1 MINKLKK
8 CVSNNIAT
16 LIFVAFVAICG
27 TFLACGTVSEDG
39 SITLDGNNA
48 KIEQSTLDFIED
60 SKAALARLMNQD
72 APTDEQTIAENDE
85 EATGQGF
92 YVTIDDILSRRL
104 TPGASPYQCSRYTAY
119 LATGKSVYSTAHV
132 DYGPVNGKD
141 VAGWLVKNYG
151 FKYIDHPVKGA
162 IGSGGFNTAY
172 GHTALYLYSTGT
184 NTAMVEDAN
193 YTPLAVSTHNMDIS
207 GWVWV
212 VPGSYTEPAITQ
224 PTPTAPA
231 STSTSSSNS
240 ATSSSTN
247 NTSSGCTLLNV
258 KSGDTM
264 GSIMQRCRG
273 YIRYGEA
280 MNNYARLW
288 YSTKVKP
295 GQSVYD
301 GWHSSTG
308 VGLYAG
314 DVIRYEGK

>member
-8 CVSNNIAT
+8 NLGNNIAF
-16 LIFVAFVAICG
+16 LIFLAFVGICG
-27 TFLACGTVSEDG
+27 VFLAIGTPSEDG
-39 SITLDGNNA
+39 SITLDGKNA
-48 KIEQSTLDFIED
+48 KIDQSTLDFIED

-104 TPGASPYQCSRYTAY
+104 APGTSPYQCSRYTAY
-119 LATGKSVYSTAHV
+119 LATGKSVYSTAHL

-141 VAGWLVKNYG
+141 VAAWLVKNYG
-151 FKYIDHPVKGA
+151 FKYIDQPVKGA
-162 IGSGGFNTAY
+162 IGSGGFNTTY
-172 GHTALYLYSTGT
+172 GHTALYLYSTGA

-193 YTPLAVSTHNMDIS
+193 YTPLTVATHNMNID

-212 VPGSYTEPAITQ
+212 VPGNYEPETAVQAPTT
-224 PTPTAPA
+224 PDSTPTN
-231 STSTSSSNS
+231 T
-240 ATSSSTN
+240 ATDCSK
-247 NTSSGCTLLNV
+247 LKV
-258 KSGDTM
+258 VSGDTM
-264 GSIMQRCRG
+264 GKIMARCEG
-273 YIRYGEA
+273 KAVYGEA
-280 MNNYARLW
+280 MDAYARTW
-288 YSTKVKP
+288 FSTKIKP

-314 DVIRYEGK
+314 DIIEHRK

>member
-8 CVSNNIAT
+8 NLGNNIAF
-16 LIFVAFVAICG
+16 LIFLAFVGVCG
-27 TFLACGTVSEDG
+27 IFLAIGTPSEDG
-39 SITLDGNNA
+39 SITLDGKNA
-48 KIEQSTLDFIED
+48 KIDQSTLDFIED

-104 TPGASPYQCSRYTAY
+104 APGASPYQCSRYTAY
-119 LATGKSVYSTAHV
+119 LATGKSVYSTAHL

-141 VAGWLVKNYG
+141 VAAWLVKNYG
-151 FKYIDHPVKGA
+151 FKYIDQPVKGA
-162 IGSGGFNTAY
+162 IGSGGFNTTY
-172 GHTALYLYSTGT
+172 GHTALYLYSTGA

-193 YTPLAVSTHNMDIS
+193 YTPLTVATHNMNID

-212 VPGSYTEPAITQ
+212 VPGNYEPETAVQ
-224 PTPTAPA
+224 APTTPDSMPTN
-231 STSTSSSNS
+231 T
-240 ATSSSTN
+240 ATDCSK
-247 NTSSGCTLLNV
+247 LKV
-258 KSGDTM
+258 VSGDTM
-264 GSIMQRCRG
+264 GKIMARCEG
-273 YIRYGEA
+273 KAVYGEA
-280 MNNYARLW
+280 MDAYARTW
-288 YSTKVKP
+288 FSTKIKP

-314 DVIRYEGK
+314 DIIEHRK

>member
-8 CVSNNIAT
+8 YFSNNIAV
-16 LIFVAFVAICG
+16 LILVAFTAICG
-27 TFLACGTVSEDG
+27 TFLVCGTPSEDG
-39 SITLDGNNA
+39 SITLDGSNA

-60 SKAALARLMNQD
+60 SQAALARLMNQD

-85 EATGQGF
+85 DATGQGF

-119 LATGKSVYSTAHV
+119 LATGKSVYSTKNI

-141 VAGWLVKNYG
+141 VASYLVKNYG
-151 FKYIDHPVKGA
+151 FKYIDKPVKGA
-162 IGSGGFNTAY
+162 IGSGGFNTTY

-184 NTAMVEDAN
+184 NTAMIEDAN

-212 VPGSYTEPAITQ
+212 VPGNYEPEAAVQIPTT
-224 PTPTAPA
+224 PDSTPTN
-231 STSTSSSNS
+231 T
-240 ATSSSTN
+240 ATDCSR
-247 NTSSGCTLLNV
+247 LKV
-258 KSGDTM
+258 VSGDTM
-264 GSIMQRCRG
+264 GKIMARCEG
-273 YIRYGEA
+273 KAVYGEA
-280 MNNYARLW
+280 MDAYARTW
-288 YSTKVKP
+288 FSTKVKP

-301 GWHSSTG
+301 GWHSLTG

-314 DVIRYEGK
+314 DVIQRGDK

>member
-8 CVSNNIAT
+8 NLGNNIAF
-16 LIFVAFVAICG
+16 LIFLAFVGVCG
-27 TFLACGTVSEDG
+27 VFLAIGTPSEDG
-39 SITLDGNNA
+39 SITLDGKNA
-48 KIEQSTLDFIED
+48 KIDQSTLDFIED

-104 TPGASPYQCSRYTAY
+104 APGTSPYQCSRYTAY
-119 LATGKSVYSTAHV
+119 LATGKSVYSTAHL

-141 VAGWLVKNYG
+141 VAAWLVKNYG
-151 FKYIDHPVKGA
+151 FKYIDQPVKGA
-162 IGSGGFNTAY
+162 IGSGGFNTTY
-172 GHTALYLYSTGT
+172 GHTALYLYSTGE

-193 YTPLAVSTHNMDIS
+193 YAPLTVATHNMNID

-212 VPGSYTEPAITQ
+212 VPGNYEPETAVQ
-224 PTPTAPA
+224 APTTPDSMPTN
-231 STSTSSSNS
+231 T
-240 ATSSSTN
+240 ATDCSK
-247 NTSSGCTLLNV
+247 LKV
-258 KSGDTM
+258 VSGDTM
-264 GSIMQRCRG
+264 GKIMARCEG
-273 YIRYGEA
+273 KAVYGEA
-280 MNNYARLW
+280 MDAYARTW
-288 YSTKVKP
+288 FSTKIKP

-314 DVIRYEGK
+314 DIIEHRK

>member
-1 MINKLKK
+1 MISKFKK
-8 CVSNNIAT
+8 CLSNNIAA
-16 LIFVAFVAICG
+16 LIFIAFAVICG
-27 TFLACGTVSEDG
+27 TFLVLGTPSEDG
-39 SITLDGNNA
+39 SITLDGSNA
-48 KIEQSTLDFIED
+48 KIEQSTLNFIED

-85 EATGQGF
+85 DATGQGF
-92 YVTIDDILSRRL
+92 YVTINDILSRRL

-119 LATGKSVYSTAHV
+119 LATGKSVYSTAHL

-141 VAGWLVKNYG
+141 VASWLVKNYG
-151 FKYIDHPVKGA
+151 FKYIDRPVEGA

-212 VPGSYTEPAITQ
+212 VPGNYEPQ
-224 PTPTAPA
+224 VE
-231 STSTSSSNS
+231 TSTSETNS
-240 ATSSSTN
+240 TSSASNTASNQSN
-247 NTSSGCTLLNV
+247 NCTLLNV
-258 KSGDTM
+258 GSGDTM
-264 GSIMQRCRG
+264 GSITQRCKG
-273 YIRYGEA
+273 YVEYGEA
-280 MNNYARLW
+280 MNDYARLW
-288 YSTKVKP
+288 FSTQIKP

-301 GWHSSTG
+301 GWHSASG

-314 DVIRYEGK
+314 DVIEYRGK

>member
-8 CVSNNIAT
+8 NLGNNIAF
-16 LIFVAFVAICG
+16 LIFLAFVGICG
-27 TFLACGTVSEDG
+27 VFLAIGTPSEDG
-39 SITLDGNNA
+39 SITLDGKNA
-48 KIEQSTLDFIED
+48 KIDQSTLDFIED

-104 TPGASPYQCSRYTAY
+104 APGASPYQCSRYTAY
-119 LATGKSVYSTAHV
+119 LATGKSVYSTAHL

-141 VAGWLVKNYG
+141 IAAWLVKNYG
-151 FKYIDHPVKGA
+151 FKYIDQPVKGA
-162 IGSGGFNTAY
+162 IGSGGFNTTY
-172 GHTALYLYSTGT
+172 GHTALYLYSTGE

-193 YTPLAVSTHNMDIS
+193 YAPLTVATHNMNID

-212 VPGSYTEPAITQ
+212 VPGNYEPETAVQAPTT
-224 PTPTAPA
+224 PDSTPTN
-231 STSTSSSNS
+231 T
-240 ATSSSTN
+240 ATDCSK
-247 NTSSGCTLLNV
+247 LKV
-258 KSGDTM
+258 VSGDTM
-264 GSIMQRCRG
+264 GKIMARCEG
-273 YIRYGEA
+273 KAVYGEA
-280 MNNYARLW
+280 MDAYARTW
-288 YSTKVKP
+288 FSTKIKP

-314 DVIRYEGK
+314 DIIEHRK

>member
-1 MINKLKK
+1 MINKFKK
-8 CVSNNIAT
+8 CLSNNITA
-16 LIFVAFVAICG
+16 LIFVAFTAVCG
-27 TFLACGTVSEDG
+27 TFLALGTPSEDG
-39 SITLDGNNA
+39 SITLDGSNA

-104 TPGASPYQCSRYTAY
+104 APGASPYQCSRYTAY
-119 LATGKSVYSTAHV
+119 LATGKSVYSTAHL

-141 VAGWLVKNYG
+141 VAAWLVKNYG
-151 FKYIDHPVKGA
+151 FKYIDQPVMGA
-162 IGSGGFNTAY
+162 IGSGGFNTTY

-212 VPGSYTEPAITQ
+212 VPGNYEPSVVSQ
-224 PTPTAPA
+224 PTSPSV
-231 STSTSSSNS
+231 STTD
-240 ATSSSTN
+240 A
-247 NTSSGCTLLNV
+247 NTSANTNTNTANTSYNCSLVSV
-258 KSGDTM
+258 KAGDTM
-264 GSIMQRCRG
+264 SSIMSRCKG
-273 YIRYGEA
+273 YVRYGET
-280 MNNYARLW
+280 MNDYARLW
-288 YSTKVKP
+288 SSTKVKP
-295 GQSVYD
+295 GQSVYE
-301 GWHSSTG
+301 GWYSSTG

-314 DVIRYEGK
+314 DVIEYRGE

>member
-8 CVSNNIAT
+8 CLGNNIAI
-16 LIFVAFVAICG
+16 LVFFGFVAICG
-27 TFLACGTVSEDG
+27 VFLALGTPSENG
-39 SITLDGNNA
+39 SITLDGDNA

-60 SKAALARLMNQD
+60 SQVALARLMNQD

-92 YVTIDDILSRRL
+92 HVTIDDILSRRL
-104 TPGASPYQCSRYTAY
+104 APGASPYQCSRYTAY
-119 LATGKSVYSTAHV
+119 LATGKSVYSTARI
-132 DYGPVNGKD
+132 DYGPAHGKD

-151 FKYIDHPVKGA
+151 FKYIDQPVKGA

-172 GHTALYLYSTGT
+172 GHTALYLYSTGA

-212 VPGSYTEPAITQ
+212 VPSNYNPAPEPQ
-224 PTPTAPA
+224 PQPSTP
-231 STSTSSSNS
+231 STSPSTDG
-240 ATSSSTN
+240 ATSSTAASYN
-247 NTSSGCTLLNV
+247 CSVINV

-264 GSIMQRCRG
+264 GKIMQRCKGRAV
-273 YIRYGEA
+273 YGES
-280 MNNYARLW
+280 MNAYARLW
-288 YSTKVKP
+288 YSTKIKP
-295 GQSVYD
+295 SQSVYD

-314 DVIRYEGK
+314 DIIEYRGN

>member
-1 MINKLKK
+1 MVNKFKK
-8 CVSNNIAT
+8 CLSCNITAFI
-16 LIFVAFVAICG
+16 LVAFVVVCG
-27 TFLACGTVSEDG
+27 AFLALGTPSEDG

-48 KIEQSTLDFIED
+48 RIEQSTLDFIED
-60 SKAALARLMNQD
+60 SQAALARLMNQD

-119 LATGKSVYSTAHV
+119 LATGKSVYSTAHI

-141 VAGWLVKNYG
+141 IASYLVKNYG
-151 FKYIDHPVKGA
+151 FKYIDKPVKGA

-212 VPGSYTEPAITQ
+212 VPGNYEPPVVSQ
-224 PTPTAPA
+224 PTSPSVSTTDTNTSA
-231 STSTSSSNS
+231 STN
-240 ATSSSTN
+240 TN
-247 NTSSGCTLLNV
+247 AANTSYNCSLVSV
-258 KSGDTM
+258 KTGDTM
-264 GSIMQRCRG
+264 SSIMSRCKG
-273 YIRYGEA
+273 YVRYGET
-280 MNNYARLW
+280 MNDYARLW
-288 YSTKVKP
+288 SSTKVKP

-314 DVIRYEGK
+314 DIIEYRGE

>member
-1 MINKLKK
+1 MINKFKK
-8 CVSNNIAT
+8 CLSNNIAA
-16 LIFVAFVAICG
+16 LIFFAFTAICSIFLVLG
-27 TFLACGTVSEDG
+27 TPSEDG

-48 KIEQSTLDFIED
+48 KIEQFTLDFIED

-72 APTDEQTIAENDE
+72 APTDEETISENDE

-104 TPGASPYQCSRYTAY
+104 APGASPYQCSRYTAY
-119 LATGKSVYSTAHV
+119 LATGKSVYSTAHL

-141 VAGWLVKNYG
+141 VASWLVKNYG

-162 IGSGGFNTAY
+162 IGSGGFNTTY

-193 YTPLAVSTHNMDIS
+193 YTPLSVSTHNMNID

-212 VPGSYTEPAITQ
+212 VPENYEPPVEPQ
-224 PTPTAPA
+224 ETPTTTVQTP
-231 STSTSSSNS
+231 STE
-240 ATSSSTN
+240 SST
-247 NTSSGCTLLNV
+247 TSYDNCSLISV
-258 KSGDTM
+258 KAGDTM
-264 GSIMQRCRG
+264 SSIMQRCKG
-273 YIRYGEA
+273 YVQYGEA

-288 YSTKVKP
+288 SSTKIKP
-295 GQSVYD
+295 GQSVYN
-301 GWHSSTG
+301 GWYSPTG

-314 DVIRYEGK
+314 DVIKFEDK

>member
-1 MINKLKK
+1 MISKLKK
-8 CVSNNIAT
+8 CFGNNVAV
-16 LIFVAFVAICG
+16 LILVAFAAICG
-27 TFLACGTVSEDG
+27 AFLICGTPSEDG

-60 SKAALARLMNQD
+60 SQAALARLMNQD
-72 APTDEQTIAENDE
+72 APTDEQTISENDE

-92 YVTIDDILSRRL
+92 YVTIDDVLSRRL

-119 LATGKSVYSTAHV
+119 LATGKSVYSTAHL

-141 VAGWLVKNYG
+141 VASWLVKNYG
-151 FKYIDHPVKGA
+151 FKYIDYPVKGA
-162 IGSGGFNTAY
+162 IGSGGFNTTY

-212 VPGSYTEPAITQ
+212 VPGNYEPPVVSQ
-224 PTPTAPA
+224 PTSPSMTD
-231 STSTSSSNS
+231 NS
-240 ATSSSTN
+240 VIVSTN
-247 NTSSGCTLLNV
+247 ANTVSTPYNCSLVSV
-258 KSGDTM
+258 KAGDTM
-264 GSIMQRCRG
+264 SSIMSRCKG
-273 YIRYGEA
+273 YVQYGET

-288 YSTKVKP
+288 SSTKAKP

-301 GWHSSTG
+301 GWDSSTG

-314 DVIRYEGK
+314 DVIKFEGE

>member
-8 CVSNNIAT
+8 NLGNNIAF
-16 LIFVAFVAICG
+16 LIFLAFVGVCG
-27 TFLACGTVSEDG
+27 IFLAIGTPSEDG
-39 SITLDGNNA
+39 SITLDGKNA
-48 KIEQSTLDFIED
+48 KIDQSTLDFIED

-104 TPGASPYQCSRYTAY
+104 APGASPYQCSRYTAY
-119 LATGKSVYSTAHV
+119 LATGKSVYSTAHL

-141 VAGWLVKNYG
+141 IAAWLVKNYG
-151 FKYIDHPVKGA
+151 FKYIDQPVKGA
-162 IGSGGFNTAY
+162 IGSGGFNTTY
-172 GHTALYLYSTGT
+172 GHTALYLYSTGA

-193 YTPLAVSTHNMDIS
+193 YTPLTVATHNMNID

-212 VPGSYTEPAITQ
+212 VPGNYEPETAVQ
-224 PTPTAPA
+224 APTTPDSMPTN
-231 STSTSSSNS
+231 T
-240 ATSSSTN
+240 ATDCSK
-247 NTSSGCTLLNV
+247 LKV
-258 KSGDTM
+258 VSGDTM
-264 GSIMQRCRG
+264 GKIMARCEG
-273 YIRYGEA
+273 KAVYGEA
-280 MNNYARLW
+280 MDAYARTW
-288 YSTKVKP
+288 FSTKIKP

-314 DVIRYEGK
+314 DIIEHRK

>member
-8 CVSNNIAT
+8 NLGNNIAF
-16 LIFVAFVAICG
+16 LIFLAFVGVCG
-27 TFLACGTVSEDG
+27 VFLAIGTPSEDG
-39 SITLDGNNA
+39 SITLDGKNA
-48 KIEQSTLDFIED
+48 KIDQSTLDFIED

-104 TPGASPYQCSRYTAY
+104 APGASPYQCSRYTAY
-119 LATGKSVYSTAHV
+119 LATGKSVYSTAHL

-141 VAGWLVKNYG
+141 IAAWLVKNYG
-151 FKYIDHPVKGA
+151 FKYIDQPVKGA
-162 IGSGGFNTAY
+162 IGSGGFNTTY
-172 GHTALYLYSTGT
+172 GHTALYLYSTGE

-193 YTPLAVSTHNMDIS
+193 YAPLTVATHNMNID

-212 VPGSYTEPAITQ
+212 VPGNYEPETAVQAPTT
-224 PTPTAPA
+224 PDSTPTN
-231 STSTSSSNS
+231 T
-240 ATSSSTN
+240 ATDCSK
-247 NTSSGCTLLNV
+247 LKV
-258 KSGDTM
+258 VSGDTM
-264 GSIMQRCRG
+264 GKIMARCEG
-273 YIRYGEA
+273 KAVYGEA
-280 MNNYARLW
+280 MDAYARTW
-288 YSTKVKP
+288 FSTKIKP

-314 DVIRYEGK
+314 DIIEHRK

>member
-8 CVSNNIAT
+8 YLGNNIAF
-16 LIFVAFVAICG
+16 LIFLAFVGVCG
-27 TFLACGTVSEDG
+27 VFLAIGAPSEDG
-39 SITLDGNNA
+39 SITLDGKNA
-48 KIEQSTLDFIED
+48 KIDQSTLDFIED

-104 TPGASPYQCSRYTAY
+104 APGASPYQCSRYTAY
-119 LATGKSVYSTAHV
+119 LATGKSVYSTAHL

-141 VAGWLVKNYG
+141 IAAWLVKNYG
-151 FKYIDHPVKGA
+151 FKYIDQPVKGA
-162 IGSGGFNTAY
+162 IGSGGFNTTY
-172 GHTALYLYSTGT
+172 GHTALYLYSTGE

-193 YTPLAVSTHNMDIS
+193 YTPLTVATHNMNID

-212 VPGSYTEPAITQ
+212 VPGNYEPETAVQVPTT
-224 PTPTAPA
+224 PDSTPTN
-231 STSTSSSNS
+231 T
-240 ATSSSTN
+240 ATDCSR
-247 NTSSGCTLLNV
+247 LKV
-258 KSGDTM
+258 VSGDTM
-264 GSIMQRCRG
+264 GKIMARCEG
-273 YIRYGEA
+273 KAVYGEA
-280 MNNYARLW
+280 MDAYARTW
-288 YSTKVKP
+288 FSTKIKP

-314 DVIRYEGK
+314 DIIEHRK

>member
-8 CVSNNIAT
+8 NLGNNIAF
-16 LIFVAFVAICG
+16 LIFLAFVGICG
-27 TFLACGTVSEDG
+27 VFLAIGTPSEDG
-39 SITLDGNNA
+39 SITLDGKNA
-48 KIEQSTLDFIED
+48 KIDQSTLDFIED

-104 TPGASPYQCSRYTAY
+104 APGTSPYQCSRYTAY
-119 LATGKSVYSTAHV
+119 LATGKSVYSTAHL

-141 VAGWLVKNYG
+141 IAAWLVKNYG
-151 FKYIDHPVKGA
+151 FKYIDQPVKGA
-162 IGSGGFNTAY
+162 IGSGGFNTTY
-172 GHTALYLYSTGT
+172 GHTALYLYSTGA

-193 YTPLAVSTHNMDIS
+193 YTPLTVATHNMNID

-212 VPGSYTEPAITQ
+212 VPGNYEPETAVQAPTT
-224 PTPTAPA
+224 PDSTPTN
-231 STSTSSSNS
+231 T
-240 ATSSSTN
+240 ATDCSK
-247 NTSSGCTLLNV
+247 LKV
-258 KSGDTM
+258 VSGDTM
-264 GSIMQRCRG
+264 GKIMARCEG
-273 YIRYGEA
+273 KAVYGEA
-280 MNNYARLW
+280 MDAYARTW
-288 YSTKVKP
+288 FSTKIKP

-314 DVIRYEGK
+314 DIIEHRK